1 MVRYW
6 VRRRRFRVKVNN
18 GEITMAQKP
27 RELKLTSH
35 SKEEEFIMKE
45 DDIFDDK
52 KKEQFKVFG
61 LIHQTRSLIEGEI
74 VQRMYPSEV
83 LMKLNDDTDL
93 ENTDEEN
100 FISYRLQDAIL
111 PWPLNMMH
119 ILPDWLIITVLGI
132 VGLLL
137 LKVVFDPMVAC
148 LTLIGDSSLSI
159 IQRLSSIIV
168 PAATI
173 SWMNNRKNPQLEH
186 KELEDVENRISELED
201 EMQLFKNLMVKGSSN
216 EATKRLTLAE
226 ESL

>member
-1 MVRYW
+1 
-6 VRRRRFRVKVNN
+6 
-18 GEITMAQKP
+18 
-27 RELKLTSH
+27 
-35 SKEEEFIMKE
+35 
-45 DDIFDDK
+45 
-52 KKEQFKVFG
+52 
-61 LIHQTRSLIEGEI
+61 
-74 VQRMYPSEV
+74 
-83 LMKLNDDTDL
+83 
-93 ENTDEEN
+93 
-100 FISYRLQDAIL
+100 
-111 PWPLNMMH
+111 MMH

-168 PAATI
+168 PATTI
-173 SWMNNRKNPQLEH
+173 SWMNNRKNPQLED

-216 EATKRLTLAE
+216 ETTKRLTLAE

>member
-1 MVRYW
+1 M
-6 VRRRRFRVKVNN
+6 RR
-18 GEITMAQKP
+18 
-27 RELKLTSH
+27 
-35 SKEEEFIMKE
+35 
-45 DDIFDDK
+45 
-52 KKEQFKVFG
+52 
-61 LIHQTRSLIEGEI
+61 LIEGEI

-111 PWPLNMMH
+111 PWINMMH

-137 LKVVFDPMVAC
+137 LKVVFDPIVAC
-148 LTLIGDSSLSI
+148 LTLIGDSSVSI

-168 PAATI
+168 PATTI
-173 SWMNNRKNPQLEH
+173 SWMNNRKKPQLEH

-201 EMQLFKNLMVKGSSN
+201 EMQLFKNLMAKNSN
-216 EATKRLTLAE
+216 NDITKRMTLAE
-226 ESL
+226 ESV

>member
-1 MVRYW
+1 
-6 VRRRRFRVKVNN
+6 
-18 GEITMAQKP
+18 
-27 RELKLTSH
+27 
-35 SKEEEFIMKE
+35 MKE

-61 LIHQTRSLIEGEI
+61 LIHQTRNLIEGEI

-111 PWPLNMMH
+111 PWPINMMH

-148 LTLIGDSSLSI
+148 CTLIGDSSLSI

-168 PAATI
+168 PATSI
-173 SWMNNRKNPQLEH
+173 SWMNNRKKPQLEH

-201 EMQLFKNLMVKGSSN
+201 EMQLFKNLMVKGSNN